1 MPIPDT
7 TIRDDRERPTPRDP
21 GPRRPREREIGV
33 PGLLVLIADRQGL
46 PAPPDSWCYC
56 AVDRLA

>member
-1 MPIPDT
+1 MISNASRRGT
-7 TIRDDRERPTPRDP
+7 RA
-21 GPRRPREREIGV
+21 PRRPREREIGV